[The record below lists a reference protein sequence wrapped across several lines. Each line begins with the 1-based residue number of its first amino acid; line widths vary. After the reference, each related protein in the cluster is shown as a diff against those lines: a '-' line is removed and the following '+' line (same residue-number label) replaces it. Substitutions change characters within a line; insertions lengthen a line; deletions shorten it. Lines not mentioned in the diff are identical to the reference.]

1 LKFRII
7 LFVQRSVELELNPK
21 PKRAL
26 DSIILKTKTIHI
38 IDVSWVSLDS
48 KNRYQ
53 AIKNIDTKT
62 CLVMTV

>member
-1 LKFRII
+1 
-7 LFVQRSVELELNPK
+7 VQRSVELELNPK